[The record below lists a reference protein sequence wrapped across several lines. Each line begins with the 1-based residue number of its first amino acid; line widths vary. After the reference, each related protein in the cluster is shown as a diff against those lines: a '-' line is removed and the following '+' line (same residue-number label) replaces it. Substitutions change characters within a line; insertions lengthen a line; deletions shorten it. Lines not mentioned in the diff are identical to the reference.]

1 MIGWLLRNGK
11 FLLDVVIV
19 LAIVVLIFLW
29 NPMGIFGGKVKLKD
43 TSNMVS
49 EVNQIGQLVTA
60 EYYGEVIASIDE
72 ARLNLIEDENIGNN
86 AIILFKDIKSAL
98 GNLKSFQELPNSDKD
113 EEYKKMTPVSRWRRI
128 IRYDVNS
135 RNITDKLNYHGFMDD
150 IVADPLYDDMLE
162 YIYRIKSRKPRNIR
176 WEPNPR
182 HREEALFMIYDE
194 LPSPNETLDVED
206 FKQFYY
212 QNKTAELSRSET
224 RKKLAMVGR
233 GWVKAGFDFSELK
246 ESSLFIHENSGEI
259 HIMGLTPQILNA
271 DINPWFIPEK
281 GIPGFEILDDNG
293 RVDFKDAKLVKE
305 YCVEKLLAFAHRA
318 DILQK
323 AEEQAAETLKSLFTL
338 ITGKEIKKVV
348 FHNDRIIQ
356 IANRIEKEQAVSRFD
371 VVLLDSLLQQ
381 EFDLIKSLMDSAKVD
396 PRLRQSLFLKENNI
410 AFVIKNLRNISMM
423 GMDLNYG
430 YFSKQILAIAADGI
444 LDEDEIGLLDSLRL
458 DWELMDRI
466 DYFNKP
472 IPYPIYFWY
481 DNPGEYISDF
491 NAAISFLMSKN
502 LVIGELESV
511 TKNISEVDSAYL
523 ATHKVL
529 NSKKINELELVLNQV
544 QNPID
549 ARETLFSLLY
559 PYQYNS
565 KIIMNFIN
573 NKEIRDVKLNEP
585 NPSDIKFWHLYQVDQ
600 ELVIHLIPEEFNDW
614 IEPNIRAK
622 LRENGALNFGNKYI
636 LIADLRKFT
645 NLIQD
650 SPTLSNPRQD
660 QEMATFIELLINSRT
675 DYHAQGA
682 LKRANSW
689 AKNRFDQR
697 RSEPTWQTSFRE
709 SVRRP

>member
-1 MIGWLLRNGK
+1 MIGWLLRNWK
-11 FLLDVVIV
+11 FLLDIVIV
-19 LAIVVLIFLW
+19 LAIVVLIFIW
-29 NPMGIFGGKVKLKD
+29 NPMGIFGGGIKLKN
-43 TSNMVS
+43 TANMVS

-72 ARLNLIEDENIGNN
+72 ARLDLIEDDNISNN
-86 AIILFKDIKSAL
+86 AIILFSDIKSAL
-98 GNLKSFQELPNSDKD
+98 GNLKSFQELPKAEKD
-113 EEYKKMTPVSRWRRI
+113 QEYSKMTPVSGWRRI

-135 RNITDKLNYHGFMDD
+135 RNIADKMDFHGFMND

-162 YIYRIKSRKPRNIR
+162 YIYRLKSKRPRNVQ
-176 WEPNPR
+176 WDPNPR
-182 HREEALFMIYDE
+182 HKEEALFMIYNE
-194 LPSPNETLDVED
+194 LPSPNENLDVED

-212 QNKTAELSRSET
+212 QNKTAELSKSET

-246 ESSLFIHENSGEI
+246 ESSVIINEDRGEI

-323 AEEQAAETLKSLFTL
+323 AEDQASETLKNLFTL
-338 ITGKEIKKVV
+338 ITGKEIRKVV

-356 IANRIEKEQAVSRFD
+356 IANRIEKEQTVSRFD

-381 EFDLIKSLMDSAKVD
+381 EFDLIKILADSAKTD
-396 PRLRQSLFLKENNI
+396 PRIRPALLLKENNI
-410 AFVIKNLRNISMM
+410 AFVIKNLRNISFM

-430 YFSKQILAIAADGI
+430 YFSKQVLGIASDGI
-444 LDEDEIGLLDSLRL
+444 LNEKEIQILDSLRI

-481 DNPGEYISDF
+481 DNPGEYITDY

-502 LVIGELESV
+502 LVIGELENV
-511 TKNISEVDSAYL
+511 LKNISEVDSAYL
-523 ATHKVL
+523 ASNKVL
-529 NSKKINELELVLNQV
+529 NSKKFNETEIVLTQV

-549 ARETLFSLLY
+549 AEDTLFSLLY

-565 KIIMNFIN
+565 KIISDFIN
-573 NKEIRDVKLNEP
+573 TKDIKDVKITEP
-585 NPSDIKFWHLYQVDQ
+585 NPSDSKYWHLYHTEYGQVIQ
-600 ELVIHLIPEEFNDW
+600 LIPAEFLDW
-614 IEPNIRAK
+614 IAPPLKTK
-622 LRENGALNFGNKYI
+622 LIEKGAMNFNNKFI
-636 LIADLRKFT
+636 LFADPRDFTKF
-645 NLIQD
+645 LQD
-650 SPTLSNPRQD
+650 SITMIASEQSL
-660 QEMATFIELLINSRT
+660 EMATFIELLINART
-675 DYHAQGA
+675 EYQTEGA
-682 LKRANSW
+682 LKRANNW
-689 AKNRFDQR
+689 ARKKLEQR
-697 RSEPTWQTSFRE
+697 QSEPKWMTSFRE
-709 SVRRP
+709 SVK

>member
-1 MIGWLLRNGK
+1 MIGWLLRNWK
-11 FLLDVVIV
+11 FLLDIVIV
-19 LAIVVLIFLW
+19 LAVVVLVFIW
-29 NPMGIFGGKVKLKD
+29 NPFGIFGGEAKLKD
-43 TSNMVS
+43 TANMVA
-49 EVNQIGQLVTA
+49 EVNQIGQLITA

-72 ARLNLIEDENIGNN
+72 ARLDLIEDENISNN
-86 AIILFKDIKSAL
+86 AITLFKDIKSAL
-98 GNLKSFQELPNSDKD
+98 GNLKSFQDLPNSEKD
-113 EEYKKMTPVSRWRRI
+113 EEYKKMTPISGWRRVL
-128 IRYDVNS
+128 RYDVNS
-135 RNITDKLNYHGFMDD
+135 RNISDKINYHGYMND

-162 YIYRIKSRKPRNIR
+162 YIYRLKSRRPRNIK

-182 HREEALFMIYDE
+182 HREEALFMIYNE
-194 LPSPNETLDVED
+194 LPSPNETIDLED
-206 FKQFYY
+206 FMQFYY
-212 QNKTAELSRSET
+212 QNKTAELSKSET

-246 ESSLFIHENSGEI
+246 ESSVIIHESRGEI

-318 DILQK
+318 NILQK
-323 AEEQAAETLKSLFTL
+323 AEDQASETLKSLFTL

-396 PRLRQSLFLKENNI
+396 PRIRQSLFQKENNI
-410 AFVIKNLRNISMM
+410 AFVIKNLRNISIM

-430 YFSKQILAIAADGI
+430 YFSKQILAIAVDGI
-444 LDEDEIGLLDSLRL
+444 LDKDEIGLLDSLRI
-458 DWELMDRI
+458 DWELIDRI
-466 DYFNKP
+466 DYFNKH

-481 DNPGEYISDF
+481 DSPGEYISDF
-491 NAAISFLMSKN
+491 NAAISFLMDKN
-502 LVIGELESV
+502 LIIGELESV
-511 TKNISEVDSAYL
+511 TKNISEVDSSYL
-523 ATHKVL
+523 ATNKVL
-529 NSKKINELELVLNQV
+529 NSKKINEVELVLNQI

-549 ARETLFSLLY
+549 ARDTLFSLLY

-573 NKEIRDVKLNEP
+573 NKEIRDVKLTEP
-585 NPSDIKFWHLYQVDQ
+585 NPSDLKFWHLYQIDHGHVM
-600 ELVIHLIPEEFNDW
+600 HLIPEEFNDW

-636 LIADLRKFT
+636 LIADSRKFT
-645 NLIQD
+645 NFIQD
-650 SPTLSNPRQD
+650 SPKLSNPEQD
-660 QEMATFIELLINSRT
+660 QEMTSFIELLVNARSEYQT
-675 DYHAQGA
+675 QGT
-682 LKRANSW
+682 LERANSW
-689 AKNRFDQR
+689 VRKKFEQR
-697 RSEPTWQTSFRE
+697 KSEPKWLTSFRE
-709 SVRRP
+709 SVK

>member
-1 MIGWLLRNGK
+1 MIGILLKNWK
-11 FLLDVVIV
+11 FILDIVIV
-19 LAIVVLIFLW
+19 LAVVVLIFLW
-29 NPMGIFGGKVKLKD
+29 NPFGIFGGGVKLKD
-43 TSNMVS
+43 TANMVA

-72 ARLNLIEDENIGNN
+72 ARLDLIQEENISNN
-86 AIILFKDIKSAL
+86 ATILFKDIKSAL
-98 GNLKSFQELPNSDKD
+98 GNLKAFQELSKEEKD
-113 EEYKKMTPVSRWRRI
+113 QEYKRMTPINGWRRI
-128 IRYDVNS
+128 IRFDVNS
-135 RNITDKLNYHGFMDD
+135 RNISDKLSYHGYMDD

-162 YIYRIKSRKPRNIR
+162 YIYRLKSRKPRNIK

-182 HREEALFMIYDE
+182 HKEEALIMVYNE

-206 FKQFYY
+206 FMRFFY
-212 QNKTAELSRSET
+212 QNKTAELSKSET

-246 ESSLFIHENSGEI
+246 ESSIVFNEDRGEI

-323 AEEQAAETLKSLFTL
+323 AEDQASETLKNLFTL
-338 ITGKEIKKVV
+338 MTGKEIKKVV

-356 IANRIEKEQAVSRFD
+356 IANRIEKEEAVSRFD

-381 EFDLIKSLMDSAKVD
+381 EFERIQILTDSAKID
-396 PRLRQSLFLKENNI
+396 PRLRQTLLLKENNI
-410 AFVIKNLRNISMM
+410 AFVIKNLRNISLM

-430 YFSKQILAIAADGI
+430 YFSKEVLAIASDGI
-444 LDEDEIGLLDSLRL
+444 LDKNEIQILDSLRF

-472 IPYPIYFWY
+472 IPHPTYYWY
-481 DNPGEYISDF
+481 NNPGEYITDF

-502 LVIGELESV
+502 LVIGELENV
-511 TKNISEVDSAYL
+511 TKKLEEVGPSYL
-523 ATHKVL
+523 AEHNVL
-529 NSKKINELELVLNQV
+529 NSKKISETEIVLTQI
-544 QNPID
+544 QNPIEAKD
-549 ARETLFSLLY
+549 TLFSLLY

-565 KIIMNFIN
+565 KIISDFIST
-573 NKEIRDVKLNEP
+573 KEIKDVEITEP
-585 NPSDIKFWHLYQVDQ
+585 NPSDSILWHLYRPEYSRV
-600 ELVIHLIPEEFNDW
+600 VNLIPEEFNDW
-614 IEPNIRAK
+614 IEPNIKTK
-622 LRENGALNFGNKYI
+622 LEENGSLNFNNKFI
-636 LIADLRKFT
+636 LFADPRNFNT
-645 NLIQD
+645 VHQD
-650 SPTLSNPRQD
+650 SIKKIDRRQSL
-660 QEMATFIELLINSRT
+660 EMAAFIELLINARS
-675 DYHAQGA
+675 DYQGKGT
-682 LKRANSW
+682 LERANSW
-689 AKNRFDQR
+689 VKKKFEQR
-697 RSEPTWQTSFRE
+697 RSEPTWLTSFRE